1 MTMKTT
7 KRGKTTS
14 MVGGDR
20 GEKEEGCFVKLNFV
34 SLGSFLLLLLL
45 HLLLLDDDE
54 NDAAVAAAAGADAAG
69 LNVY

>member
-1 MTMKTT
+1 MKTT

-34 SLGSFLLLLLL
+34 SLDSFLLLLLFLL
-45 HLLLLDDDE
+45 HLLLDDDE
-54 NDAAVAAAAGADAAG
+54 NDAAVAAAAGAAAAG

>member
-34 SLGSFLLLLLL
+34 SLGSFLLLLL

-54 NDAAVAAAAGADAAG
+54 NDAAVAVAAGAAAAG